1 MYYNIL
7 EYPYQIILNL
17 NFYNKKMKSF
27 FNSFIQFINI
37 MRGVLWLHNECFIIA
52 GFLIYFFM
60 CLIWF
65 LELLLRSK
73 DERDERNKRN
83 KRKKIETIDIE
94 SQIR

>member
-1 MYYNIL
+1 
-7 EYPYQIILNL
+7 
-17 NFYNKKMKSF
+17 
-27 FNSFIQFINI
+27 
-37 MRGVLWLHNECFIIA
+37 
-52 GFLIYFFM
+52 M